1 MAGLSIEITTPERTL
16 FKDTVDAATIPT
28 SEGEITVLPHHIPL
42 VSVLAPGE
50 LILKKDGKE
59 SSIAVSTG
67 FIEVRGG
74 EHILILADTAEHAE
88 ELDMAKIEAAQE
100 RARKAMLE
108 HSHQEDTSFAQAAA
122 ALEKELA
129 RLKVAKKHRSH
140 R

>member
-1 MAGLSIEITTPERTL
+1 MNQLSIEITTPERTL
-16 FKDTVDAATIPT
+16 FKGTVDAATIPT

-59 SSIAVSTG
+59 TSIAVSTG
-67 FIEVRGG
+67 FIQVRDG
-74 EHILILADTAEHAE
+74 EHILILADTAERAD
-88 ELDMAKIEAAQE
+88 ELDLAKIEAAQE
-100 RARKAMLE
+100 RARKAMSELT
-108 HSHQEDTSFAQAAA
+108 HREDTSFAEAAA
-122 ALEKELA
+122 TLERELA

>member
-1 MAGLSIEITTPERTL
+1 MNQLSIEIITPERTL
-16 FKDTVDAATIPT
+16 FKGTVDTATIPT

-59 SSIAVSTG
+59 TSIAVSTG
-67 FIEVRGG
+67 FIQVRDG
-74 EHILILADTAEHAE
+74 EHILILADTAERAD
-88 ELDMAKIEAAQE
+88 ELDLAKIEAAQE
-100 RARKAMLE
+100 RARKAMSELT
-108 HSHQEDTSFAQAAA
+108 HREDTSFAEAAA
-122 ALEKELA
+122 TLERELA